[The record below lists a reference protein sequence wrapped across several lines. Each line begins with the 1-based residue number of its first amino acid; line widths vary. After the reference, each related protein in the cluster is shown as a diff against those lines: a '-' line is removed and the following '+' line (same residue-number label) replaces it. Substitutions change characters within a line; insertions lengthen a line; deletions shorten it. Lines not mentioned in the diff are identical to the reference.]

1 MKTSTP
7 RDAVQLSPNAVTVL
21 EKRYLVKD
29 DSGKPVETPSD
40 LFWRVARTV
49 AEADRKY
56 GATEKQAE
64 QAAQEFYD
72 IMAGRLFMP
81 NSPTL
86 MNAGRPLGQ
95 LSACFVLPVD
105 DSMEGIFQA
114 LKDAAIIHKTGGGT
128 GFSFSRL
135 RPRTM

>member
-40 LFWRVARTV
+40 LFWRVARTI

-56 GATEKQAE
+56 GATEKEAE
-64 QAAQEFYD
+64 QAATRVCERAV
-72 IMAGRLFMP
+72 AGNETAAAP
-81 NSPTL
+81 ASP
-86 MNAGRPLGQ
+86 
-95 LSACFVLPVD
+95 
-105 DSMEGIFQA
+105 
-114 LKDAAIIHKTGGGT
+114 AADC
-128 GFSFSRL
+128 
-135 RPRTM
+135 